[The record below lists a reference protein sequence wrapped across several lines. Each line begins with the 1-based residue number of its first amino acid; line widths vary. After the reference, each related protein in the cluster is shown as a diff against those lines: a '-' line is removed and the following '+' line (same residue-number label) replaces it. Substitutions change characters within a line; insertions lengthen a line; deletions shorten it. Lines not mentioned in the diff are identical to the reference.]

1 MKVLKIVLYVLFTL
15 LIITVLFIN
24 VSPQFGSNPSRA
36 QKKFFSSFKNFEK
49 GEFKNNEPT
58 ELFTDKM
65 NFWDFFK
72 TELNRVPIKEI
83 IPVNVDLESFVKE
96 NIEQIKIVWLGHSA
110 FLINVNGSVILLDPM
125 LGSHA
130 APLPVP
136 SLKRY
141 SSKIAFDID
150 ELEVIDFVVFSH
162 DHYDHLDYPTI
173 RKIKSKVKNFIVPH
187 GIGNHLKNWGVR
199 GESIIELNWDE
210 SFNYNSIEF
219 VCLPAR
225 HFSGRGPLNRNSTLW
240 SSWAIKADKGKIYF
254 SGDSGY
260 GSHFKK
266 IGQEHGPFDFSLIDC
281 GQYNKAWK
289 FSHMFPEQ
297 AVNAA
302 LDLNTKY
309 LIPIHWGAFTLASHS
324 WIEPPEIVSKEA
336 KKLNQ
341 DFMIPEIGQVLFQN
355 RDNKIKTRWWL
366 EFSQSNEYD

>member
-1 MKVLKIVLYVLFTL
+1 MKVLKIILYVLLTL
-15 LIITVLFIN
+15 FAVIALFIN
-24 VSPQFGSNPSRA
+24 ISPQFGSNPSRS
-36 QKKFFSSFKNFEK
+36 QKQFFSSFKNFEN

-58 ELFTDKM
+58 ALFTDEM
-65 NFWDFFK
+65 SFWDFFK
-72 TELNRVPIKEI
+72 TDLNRVPIKEI
-83 IPVNVDLESFVKE
+83 IPLNVDIESFVKD
-96 NIEQIKIVWLGHSA
+96 NIEQVKMVWLGHSA
-110 FLINVNGSVILLDPM
+110 FLININGSVILLDPM

-130 APLPVP
+130 APVPLP

-150 ELEVIDFVVFSH
+150 ELEVIDVVVFSH

-173 RKIKSKVKNFIVPH
+173 KKIKSKVKNFIVPH
-187 GIGNHLKNWGVR
+187 GIGNHLKSWGVQS
-199 GESIIELNWDE
+199 ESIIELNWNE
-210 SFNYNSIEF
+210 SFNYNDIEF

-240 SSWAIKADKGKIYF
+240 SSWAIKSNRGKIYF

-260 GSHFKK
+260 GAHFKK

-289 FSHMFPEQ
+289 FSHMFPKQ
-297 AVNAA
+297 AINAA

-324 WIEPPEIVSKEA
+324 WIEPPEIVSEEA

-341 DFMIPEIGQVLFQN
+341 DFMIPEIGQILVLN
-355 RDNKIKTRWWL
+355 DENKIKHRWWR
-366 EFSQSNEYD
+366 EFSQAN